1 MKVLIRIQKVY
12 KNPIKRSWNESICP
26 PIYEEDFKKRISMT
40 LMISYLALILNFTTA
55 IATVY
60 YLLDNILNE
69 S

>member
-12 KNPIKRSWNESICP
+12 KNPIKRNSSICP
-26 PIYEEDFKKRISMT
+26 AIYEEDFEKRISMT

-60 YLLDNILNE
+60 YLLDNIL
-69 S
+69 SK